1 MAVVEYMMHRRNGG
15 NQRDVPGFIGDRGHH
30 MSPIDKSLIG
40 WVDDSP
46 DYYVPDTVVTLTKEE
61 FVQRQ
66 LTIHASYPITK
77 TELSEETGEE
87 TTTNLTD
94 AEVRT
99 QAETW
104 YDNFVSDN
112 S

>member
-30 MSPIDKSLIG
+30 MSPIDNSLIG
-40 WVDDSP
+40 WVDDNP

-66 LTIHASYPITK
+66 LTIHASHPFTSGDGI
-77 TELSEETGEE
+77 EETP
-87 TTTNLTD
+87 TNLTD

>member
-30 MSPIDKSLIG
+30 TSPIDNSLIG
-40 WVDDSP
+40 WVDDNP
-46 DYYVPDTVVTLTKEE
+46 DYYVPDTVTTLTKEE

-66 LTIHASYPITK
+66 LTIHASHPF
-77 TELSEETGEE
+77 
-87 TTTNLTD
+87 TTHENPDDEPVTLTD

-99 QAETW
+99 NMEAW
-104 YDNFVSDN
+104 YDNFVADN

>member
-30 MSPIDKSLIG
+30 TSPIDKSLIG

-46 DYYVPDTVVTLTKEE
+46 DYYVPDTVTTLTKEE

-66 LTIHASYPITK
+66 LTIHASYPFTDGD
-77 TELSEETGEE
+77 EDNP
-87 TTTNLTD
+87 TNLTD

-99 QAETW
+99 QFEGW